1 MKNSYLLKH
10 WMYTSLLGPF
20 ISQII
25 IYFYG
30 LNPNKI
36 AGLLE
41 VYPVSLIF
49 SLLFSAPTYIL
60 FSFGFTYL
68 KKKMSILMLKIIFIS
83 FIVIGVICTANLI
96 GGKMTTDIIVS
107 YTIAAI
113 LTGILTKTNYDNN
126 KNHHKL
132 LCFH

>member
-10 WMYTSLLGPF
+10 WMYTNLLGPF

-25 IYFYG
+25 MYFYD

-36 AGLLE
+36 VGLLE

-49 SLLFSAPTYIL
+49 SLFFSAPTYIL
-60 FSFGFTYL
+60 CGFCFAYL

-83 FIVIGVICTANLI
+83 FIVLGVICTANLI
-96 GGKMTTDIIVS
+96 GGKMTTDIVVS
-107 YTIAAI
+107 YTTAAI
-113 LTGILTKTNYDNN
+113 LTGILTKTKYDNH

-132 LCFH
+132 LRSH